1 MEHLRQIA
9 IFAKTIDHGSFR
21 AAAKALTLS
30 PSVVSQQISDLEE
43 RLGTLLL
50 YRSTRSLSLT
60 RDGEQ
65 LLSHARLMLD
75 AAENGLQ
82 SVSAHR
88 TNPTGELRITMPAVL
103 AHSELVGQLANYSK
117 AFEGVELLVDFS
129 DSRKNMIGEGYD
141 LAIRM
146 GWLKDSALIAR
157 KLATVDR
164 RLVASVS
171 YLEAK
176 VAPTS
181 PKDLMDWDWLGLSAL
196 SSKSIVFTKP
206 NGKTVKLSPA
216 SRIRANNAFALCQ
229 FARSGAG
236 LAAVPDFLVT
246 DDINAGTMSV
256 VLPEWE
262 IDQLGVYAVW
272 PEGATKNTLSRHLV
286 DYLVQHKPTA
296 I

>member
-30 PSVVSQQISDLEE
+30 PSVVSQQISDLED

-60 RDGEQ
+60 RDGE
-65 LLSHARLMLD
+65 LLLHHARSMLE
-75 AAENGLQ
+75 AAEKGLQ
-82 SVSAHR
+82 SVSAHQS
-88 TNPTGELRITMPAVL
+88 NPTGELRITMPAVL
-103 AHSELVGQLANYSK
+103 AHSDLVKQLADYST
-117 AFEGVELLVDFS
+117 AFQGVELSVDFS
-129 DSRKNMIGEGYD
+129 DSRKNMIGDGYD

-157 KLATVDR
+157 KLATVER
-164 RLVASVS
+164 KLVVATS

-176 VAPTS
+176 AEPKS
-181 PKDLMDWDWLGLSAL
+181 PRDLMNWDWLALSAL
-196 SSKSIVFTKP
+196 PSKNITFTKP
-206 NGKTVKLSPA
+206 DGQKVKLNPS

-236 LAAVPDFLVT
+236 LAAVPDFLVA
-246 DDINAGTMSV
+246 DDLNAGTMSV
-256 VLPEWE
+256 VLPEWG
-262 IDQLGVYAVW
+262 IDELGIYAVW

-286 DYLVQHKPTA
+286 DYLVHHRSTA